1 MKVKLK
7 TSDNKIP
14 YSSGCMGFDPNDRIR
29 LNNGEVVELD
39 SIPEKGKDYVESVSS
54 STQKST
60 GGKK

>member
-14 YSSGCMGFDPNDRIR
+14 YASSCMGFSSDDRIR

-39 SIPEKGKDYVESVSS
+39 NIPEKGKDYVESVSS
-54 STQKST
+54 STQKSV